1 MKHSHLQF
9 QIAKLQRAKLNTTVE
24 VIATIALALFV
35 SSILPILLVRYIY
48 ANQQLF
54 EQPALL
60 EYIPIVA
67 FVIGAGYGLFAII
80 VNIIRSKKIA
90 QLSKELETEM
100 RFAEMDGCC
109 GGACGSVTNNSDDDW
124 ADMDSFEELDKMV
137 DEVIAQNESKKS
149 SKKGTGSNKIATGLN
164 ENATGAKSKTT
175 ASKKKTSKK

>member
-9 QIAKLQRAKLNTTVE
+9 QIAKLQQAKLNTTVE
-24 VIATIALALFV
+24 VIATVVLALFV
-35 SSILPILLVRYIY
+35 SAILPSLLVRYLY

-60 EYIPIVA
+60 EYIPVVA
-67 FVIGAGYGLFAII
+67 FVIGAGYGLFAVV
-80 VNIIRSKKIA
+80 VNILRSRKIS

-100 RFAEMDGCC
+100 LFADMDGCC
-109 GGACGSVTNNSDDDW
+109 GGGCGTHSADSQDDW

-137 DEVIAQNESKKS
+137 DEVIAQNEAKKS
-149 SKKGTGSNKIATGLN
+149 SKKATG
-164 ENATGAKSKTT
+164 TKSKTT